1 MNIVREDFKRL
12 EKLLSELTEQKFF
25 YFYNSIWRI
34 LFVSLLKGLA
44 SGLGFVIGTTLLV
57 SLLTFALSQ
66 IEFVP
71 IIGDFVSRVI
81 DQIKSFDR

>member
-1 MNIVREDFKRL
+1 
-12 EKLLSELTEQKFF
+12 
-25 YFYNSIWRI
+25 
-34 LFVSLLKGLA
+34 LKGLA

>member
-1 MNIVREDFKRL
+1 MNIAREDFNRL
-12 EKLLSELTEQKFF
+12 ENVLSELSKQKFF

-44 SGLGFVIGTTLLV
+44 SGLGFVIGATLLV

-66 IEFVP
+66 IEFIP
-71 IIGDFVSRVI
+71 IIGDFVSKVI
-81 DQIKSFDR
+81 VQIRSFDR